1 MDQNK
6 QTRID
11 GAEINKSLL
20 SLKECIR
27 ALDQGKGHTPFRGS
41 KLTMVLKD
49 SFVGF
54 CKTVMI
60 GNISPNISSCE
71 NTLNTLRY
79 ADRVK
84 ELKKPNNNEPMSKED
99 QLAKELMLPRMNKNA
114 VKIMID
120 NNDDAED
127 IQNKKN
133 EAQRLLGIR
142 GMETEV
148 PQMPPP
154 QPQNF

>member
-1 MDQNK
+1 MSFIEYGTSSRVTAQNSTNVDSSRSHAILQINLKKQKKVHGKISFIDLAGSERAADHADQTDK

-20 SLKECIR
+20 ALKECIR

-60 GNISPNISSCE
+60 GNISPNVSS
-71 NTLNTLRY
+71 
-79 ADRVK
+79 
-84 ELKKPNNNEPMSKED
+84 S
-99 QLAKELMLPRMNKNA
+99 
-114 VKIMID
+114 
-120 NNDDAED
+120 
-127 IQNKKN
+127 
-133 EAQRLLGIR
+133 
-142 GMETEV
+142 
-148 PQMPPP
+148 
-154 QPQNF
+154 